1 MPPSAAVRMQDGVQ
15 NAFLAYRSFL
25 FCVRVSSP
33 SQNKP
38 SLCWLSQIFLVVTT
52 FLSFFTTGKK
62 MCSRAITSS
71 CNIRMS
77 RSAAFGSQHPLR
89 STRILPRAAR
99 TTYKIEIEHDGKKIE
114 LAVPEGES
122 ILSVALDKGIDLPHD
137 CKLGVCMT
145 CPAKLVSGKVDQS
158 GSMLSDDVAEKGY
171 TLLCVATP
179 KSDCKILT
187 ISEDELLDLQ
197 LVAGA

>member
-1 MPPSAAVRMQDGVQ
+1 
-15 NAFLAYRSFL
+15 
-25 FCVRVSSP
+25 
-33 SQNKP
+33 
-38 SLCWLSQIFLVVTT
+38 
-52 FLSFFTTGKK
+52 
-62 MCSRAITSS
+62 MCSRAMTSCS
-71 CNIRMS
+71 LRTS
-77 RSAAFGSQHPLR
+77 RCAAFGSQRPMR
-89 STRILPRAAR
+89 STHILAKAAR
-99 TTYKIEIEHDGKKIE
+99 TTYKIEIEHDGKKID
-114 LAVPEGES
+114 LAVPDGES

-179 KSDCKILT
+179 KSDCKIMT

>member
-1 MPPSAAVRMQDGVQ
+1 
-15 NAFLAYRSFL
+15 
-25 FCVRVSSP
+25 
-33 SQNKP
+33 
-38 SLCWLSQIFLVVTT
+38 
-52 FLSFFTTGKK
+52 
-62 MCSRAITSS
+62 MCSRAMTSS
-71 CNIRMS
+71 CSLRMS
-77 RSAAFGSQHPLR
+77 RSAAFGSQRPVR
-89 STRILPRAAR
+89 STHILPKATR
-99 TTYKIEIEHDGKKIE
+99 TTYKIELEHDGKKID

>member
-1 MPPSAAVRMQDGVQ
+1 MSAKVMA
-15 NAFLAYRSFL
+15 
-25 FCVRVSSP
+25 SP
-33 SQNKP
+33 CT
-38 SLCWLSQIFLVVTT
+38 LRTC
-52 FLSFFTTGKK
+52 
-62 MCSRAITSS
+62 RA
-71 CNIRMS
+71 N
-77 RSAAFGSQHPLR
+77 AFGSQRVAR
-89 STRILPRAAR
+89 SYGVVARAAR
-99 TTYKIEIEHDGKKIE
+99 TTYKIELEHAGKKFD

-122 ILSVALDKGIDLPHD
+122 ILSVALDKGMDLPHD

-179 KSDCKILT
+179 KSDCKVMT